1 MNLARII
8 LIVAALSIAVGTAF
22 LVKNYLQSREAA
34 FAADGGKTVVE
45 TASTVKVL
53 VAESDLAAG
62 TIVNEDLFRWQNW
75 PDDNLSSEYVV
86 KGDDGTSDGP
96 ASFTGWA
103 VRRGIAA
110 GEPITKHRLVEP
122 GSAGFLAGVLRP
134 GMRAAA
140 IEVSPDTSASGFIM
154 PGDSVDVM
162 LTQQIE
168 SNNPELGGQTK
179 VIGATIISNVRVV
192 AVDQE
197 LNDIEEKAQ
206 LAQTVTVE
214 LTPSQS
220 ENLAVAKE
228 MGKISL
234 SLRSLSRNDNI
245 ERNAGVAYD
254 EHVSQFLGRRDNALT
269 TVLAAKHSLK
279 SGTLLNDTNFTW
291 KLLDAGERLDAGK
304 FSRALTSM
312 GDLRGSYLKVDLEAN
327 SAILRDDIILPGEP
341 GYIVAALQPGM
352 RAVSMSVNP
361 ETSVSGWIAPG
372 DRVDLVL
379 THSIADASDDPVLA
393 TRWYSETILQD
404 LRLLAIG
411 QEPDL
416 SSSGAPTTGD
426 GPSAGDAGGT
436 VTLEVTPNQ
445 AEAVNVA
452 SRMGGETGLSLV
464 LRSDPPGN
472 TSVANNSQKG
482 SLTSDVSISPAIA
495 NWVVLG
501 GTSTTA
507 EAAEKPKNLVVIY
520 RAGTPTTVVVKR

>member
-1 MNLARII
+1 MARII
-8 LIVAALSIAVGTAF
+8 LIVAALSIAGGTAF

-34 FAADGGKTVVE
+34 FAANGGKTVVE

-53 VAESDLAAG
+53 VAESNLAAG

-75 PDDNLSSEYVV
+75 PDDNLSPEYIV

-96 ASFTGWA
+96 VSFTGWA
-103 VRRGIAA
+103 VRRGIEA
-110 GEPITKHRLVEP
+110 GEPITRHRLVEP

-134 GMRAAA
+134 GMRAAS

-168 SNNPELGGQTK
+168 SNNPELGGQPK
-179 VIGATIISNVRVV
+179 IIGETIISNVRVV

-197 LNDIEEKAQ
+197 LNDMEEKAQ

-234 SLRSLSRNDNI
+234 SLRSLLRNDNI
-245 ERNAGVAYD
+245 ERNAGVKYD
-254 EHVSQFLGRRDNALT
+254 EHVSQFLGRWANALT

-291 KLLDAGERLDAGK
+291 KLLDAGESSTGK
-304 FSRALTSM
+304 FSKALTSM
-312 GDLRGSYLKVDLEAN
+312 DALRGSYLKVDLEAN
-327 SAILRDDIILPGEP
+327 STILKDDIIRPGEP
-341 GYIVAALQPGM
+341 GFIVAALRPGM
-352 RAVSMSVNP
+352 RAVSMAVD
-361 ETSVSGWIAPG
+361 EVSGVSGFIAPG
-372 DRVDLVL
+372 DRVDLLL
-379 THSIADASDDPVLA
+379 THAIEDLSENPNL
-393 TRWYSETILQD
+393 TPRRYSETILQD

-411 QEPDL
+411 QEPGF

-426 GPSAGDAGGT
+426 VPSAGGAGET
-436 VTLEVTPNQ
+436 VTLEVTPKQ

-452 SRMGGETGLSLV
+452 SSMGTLSLA
-464 LRSDPPGN
+464 LRPVPPGN
-472 TSVANNSQKG
+472 TGVDNNSQKNT
-482 SLTSDVSISPAIA
+482 LTSDVSISPAVA
-495 NWVVLG
+495 NWVFLG
-501 GTSTTA
+501 GTSTKA
-507 EAAEKPKNLVVIY
+507 EAADKPKNLVVIY
-520 RAGTPTTVVVKR
+520 RAGTPSTVVVKR